1 MTSWRTLLSAQRI
14 GQAAQPEA
22 SVRSE
27 FQRDGDRIMFSAAF
41 RRMQDK
47 TQVFPLEKNDYVRT
61 RLTHSLEV
69 SCVGRS
75 LGSSVGAQLLQR
87 NPNLKDHGIH
97 ASDIGD
103 IVAAACLAH
112 DIGNPPFGHFGE
124 QAMRDYFISGNG
136 KSIIP
141 LLKNEQ
147 EAADLHAIEGNAQGF
162 RIINRLESPD
172 TRGGLRLTAA
182 TLAATSKYPCT
193 AHAQHEVGLK
203 KNGCYQDDI
212 EDFASIFNSLGLAQ
226 THPQAWQRHP
236 LSFLMEAADDI
247 CYLIVDIEDA
257 YQVGQIDHQTA
268 LEKLEALGGDLVDP
282 SRYSSM
288 SSKSDQLSY
297 LRAKAIGKLVH
308 ETVDQFWAVESGL
321 LDGSHTDALLKNIP
335 SINQLSELR
344 TYAKKHIYISRPVVE
359 VQIAGHRVLTGLLD
373 FFCTATVNRH
383 RKLPTGERHDEMI
396 LALLPQRYTRYN
408 DSLYQKL
415 LGVCDY
421 ITGMTDSYAVSLYKK
436 LTGISLPVN

>member
-1 MTSWRTLLSAQRI
+1 MTTWRNLLSTQRI

-75 LGSSVGAQLLQR
+75 LGSSIGAQLLQR
-87 NPNLKDHGIH
+87 NPDLGNYGIL

-136 KSIIP
+136 KDIIA
-141 LLKNEQ
+141 LLDSAE
-147 EAADLHAIEGNAQGF
+147 ESADLHAIEGNAQGF

-182 TLAATSKYPCT
+182 TLAAASKYPCT
-193 AHAQHEVGLK
+193 AYAQQATGLK
-203 KNGCYQDDI
+203 KNGCYQDDL
-212 EDFASIFNSLGLAQ
+212 EDFAAIFNSLGLPQ
-226 THPQAWQRHP
+226 IHEQAWRRHP

-257 YQVGQIDHQTA
+257 YQVGQIDHATA
-268 LEKLEALGGDLVDP
+268 LDKLSALGGELVDS
-282 SRYSSM
+282 SRFKTM
-288 SSKSDQLSY
+288 RSKSDQLSY

-308 ETVDQFWAVESGL
+308 ETVDQFWAVEAGL
-321 LDGSHTDALLKNIP
+321 LDGSHTQALLKGIP
-335 SINQLSELR
+335 SIEQLSELR
-344 TYAKKHIYISRPVVE
+344 TYAANHIYVSRPVVE

-373 FFCTATVNRH
+373 FFCTATANRY
-383 RKLPTGERHDEMI
+383 RGLPTGKRHDEMI
-396 LALLPQRYTRYN
+396 LALLPQRYRRYN
-408 DSLYQKL
+408 ASLYQQL

>member
-1 MTSWRTLLSAQRI
+1 MAHWSTLLSAYRI
-14 GQAAQPEA
+14 GQAAQAEA

-27 FQRDGDRIMFSAAF
+27 FQRDGDRLLFSAAF

-75 LGSSVGAQLLQR
+75 LGGSVGVELLRRYPELSEQ
-87 NPNLKDHGIH
+87 GIH
-97 ASDIGD
+97 AADIGD

-124 QAMRDYFISGNG
+124 QAMRDFFTSADGEAILA
-136 KSIIP
+136 
-141 LLKNEQ
+141 LLDDPAER
-147 EAADLHAIEGNAQGF
+147 ADLTAIEGNAQGF
-162 RIINRLESPD
+162 RICNRLESPD

-182 TLAATSKYPCT
+182 TLAAASKYPCT
-193 AHAQHEVGLK
+193 AAAQTQAGMK
-203 KNGCYQDDI
+203 KNGCYQDDLA
-212 EDFASIFNSLGLAQ
+212 DFRELF
-226 THPQAWQRHP
+226 THLRLPARGEQAWQRHP

-257 YQVGQIDHQTA
+257 YQVGQVDHATA
-268 LEKLEALGGDLVDP
+268 LDKLQALGGDLVDP
-282 SRYSSM
+282 ARFAHM
-288 SSKSDQLSY
+288 RSKSDQLSY

-308 ETVDQFWAVESGL
+308 ETIDVFWQEEARL
-321 LDGSHTDALLKNIP
+321 LDGSRHAPLLNDIP
-335 SINQLSELR
+335 SIEQLEALR
-344 TYAKKHIYISRPVVE
+344 TYAREHIYVSRPVVE
-359 VQIAGHRVLTGLLD
+359 VQIAGHRVLSGLMG
-373 FFCTATVNRH
+373 FFCTATANRAVQCA
-383 RKLPTGERHDEMI
+383 RSKRHDEMI
-396 LALLPQRYTRYN
+396 LALLPRRYRRSQGT
-408 DSLYQKL
+408 LYQNL

-421 ITGMTDSYAVSLYKK
+421 ISGMTDSYAVSLYKK